1 VKIEWCRDKERIQ
14 ALISFFIE
22 NVDPSYISH
31 GEIQTGRALDRG
43 RWSPALPRILRDEFD
58 SYFEKG
64 PVAGDDCKVAVATT
78 AGEIS
83 ALLIVKIQ
91 TMGEVPYSVL
101 SDFIVKR
108 ESRGQGVG
116 RAVFAWLQ
124 AEMKKAGIGR
134 IFLESGQNNE
144 RAHRFFKSQGFAPC
158 SILMLKEVAR

>member
-1 VKIEWCRDKERIQ
+1 MKIEWCQNNERVP
-14 ALISFFIE
+14 ALVSFFIE

-31 GEIQTGRALDRG
+31 GEIQTGRALDVNT
-43 RWSPALPRILRDEFD
+43 WSPALPRILREEFD

-64 PVAGDDCKVAVATT
+64 PVAGDECKVAVATA
-78 AGEIS
+78 AGDIS

-91 TMGEVPYSVL
+91 TVGEEPLSVL

-108 ESRGQGVG
+108 ESRGQGIG
-116 RAVFAWLQ
+116 RAVFSWLLW
-124 AEMKKAGIGR
+124 EMKKAGIGR

-158 SILMLKEVAR
+158 SIVMLKEVAR

>member
-1 VKIEWCRDKERIQ
+1 LKIEWCRDKERVE

-22 NVDPSYISH
+22 NVDPFYISH
-31 GEIQTGRALDRG
+31 GEVQTGRALELNA
-43 RWSPALPRILRDEFD
+43 WSPALPRILREEFD
-58 SYFEKG
+58 SCFEKG
-64 PVAGDDCKVAVATT
+64 PVAGDECKVAVATA

-83 ALLIVKIQ
+83 ALLVVKIQ
-91 TMGEVPYSVL
+91 TVGEARFSVL

-108 ESRGQGVG
+108 DSRGQGIG

-124 AEMKKAGIGR
+124 VEMKTAGIGR

-158 SILMLKEVAR
+158 SIVMLKELAR